1 MRIGAVG
8 FSPYVYNTNA
18 VSSLSLGKIS
28 AIPNNVT
35 ERKLDYSG
43 LLSDDKRNVNPL
55 GRGQSANFMD
65 ILASQ
70 MSMSR
75 YQQVRIMKDAVSPS
89 EDTASSVKEETVQTK
104 EPVLN
109 VAGINESQ
117 DAGQQAMENGFSRYR
132 MNQALQA
139 YTMNYAMGIF

>member
-8 FSPYVYNTNA
+8 FSPYVYNTNV

-28 AIPNNVT
+28 AIPGNVT

-43 LLSDDKRNVNPL
+43 ILSDDKRNVNPL

-75 YQQVRIMKDAVSPS
+75 NMQARVMKDTVSPM
-89 EDTASSVKEETVQTK
+89 EEKEETAPVQ
-104 EPVLN
+104 EPVLS
-109 VAGINESQ
+109 VAAADESQ
-117 DAGQQAMENGFSRYR
+117 NAGQQALENGFNRFR

-139 YTMNYAMGIF
+139 YAMNFAMV